1 MVANHDING
10 MVGSFYGFPFLH
22 NRLAILPEFFLTF
35 GTNWGFNSNFWEIIS
50 KTRATAFNKTN
61 AVNCQCS
68 VRSTY
73 VEFRNNSHSFTAY

>member
-1 MVANHDING
+1 MA
-10 MVGSFYGFPFLH
+10 SLFAL
-22 NRLAILPEFFLTF
+22 LPEFSMTF
-35 GTNWGFNSNFWEIIS
+35 VPIYLNWGINSNFWEIVS
-50 KTRATAFNKTN
+50 KTRATASNKTN